1 MFELKFQFAVPD
13 PLFIEELIDLGAY
26 SRQNLLSLGLQV
38 EPLDA
43 VDRHDEY
50 TRECLAI
57 RADRQI
63 RSSDVVET
71 LVELMVIRGVPDHIR
86 SDSGPEFIA
95 QGCSG
100 VLGRV
105 GARTPYIEPG
115 SPCEN
120 GWMTPRA
127 RRKPEYR
134 QFRREQLRAILRQ
147 PIRKS

>member
-26 SRQNLLSLGLQV
+26 SRQDLLSFGLQV

-71 LVELMVIRGVPDHIR
+71 LVELMVIWGVPDHIR
-86 SDSGPEFIA
+86 SDSGP
-95 QGCSG
+95 
-100 VLGRV
+100 
-105 GARTPYIEPG
+105 
-115 SPCEN
+115 
-120 GWMTPRA
+120 
-127 RRKPEYR
+127 
-134 QFRREQLRAILRQ
+134 
-147 PIRKS
+147 